1 MNYLEK
7 LKSPKWQKKRLEIL
21 QRDEFK
27 CCYCND
33 TETEL
38 QIHHLKYTQEPW
50 QAPNKDLITL
60 CKHCHSLVSKY
71 KSLDVIFIEKNCY
84 DSHDIISLVV
94 KSRENNKEHIVVYDM
109 YKDDIKFIVEFIIG
123 GKFHK
128 SIIKLT
134 S

>member
-1 MNYLEK
+1 MTYKEK
-7 LKSPKWQKKRLEIL
+7 LKDPKWQKKRLEIL

-38 QIHHLKYTQEPW
+38 QIHHLKYTLEPW
-50 QAPNKDLITL
+50 NAPNKDLITL

-71 KSLDVIFIEKNCY
+71 KSLDVIFIEKNYY
-84 DSHDIISLVV
+84 DGHDIISLVV

-109 YKDDIKFIVEFIIG
+109 YKDDITFIVEFIIG

-128 SIIKLT
+128 SILKLT